1 MVCCCESFLN
11 LLWISFTFGW
21 SSLKAFW
28 DLNVLIDKGLKN
40 SLIIRVNRIIAAP
53 KSPKAMVLY
62 KKTRRLKKGTYK
74 IVLKI
79 PVIKLT
85 AYNLQLTIRVVGCL
99 LLVV

>member
-1 MVCCCESFLN
+1 
-11 LLWISFTFGW
+11 
-21 SSLKAFW
+21 
-28 DLNVLIDKGLKN
+28 
-40 SLIIRVNRIIAAP
+40 
-53 KSPKAMVLY
+53 MVLY